1 MEHENCEHILY
12 SLSGYLD
19 GELETELCAEIERHL
34 SGCDDCRVVVDS
46 LKKTIYLYH
55 VTAENDQV
63 PNGLRERL
71 FESLE
76 LNDFLK
82 Q

>member
-1 MEHENCEHILY
+1 MEPENCKHILN

-19 GELETELCAEIERHL
+19 GELEAELCAEIERHL
-34 SGCDDCRVVVDS
+34 SGCDDCQVVVDS

-55 VTAENDQV
+55 VTAGKEQV

-76 LNDFLK
+76 LTDFLK

>member
-1 MEHENCEHILY
+1 MEHGNCRHILH

-19 GELETELCAEIERHL
+19 GDLEDELCAEIERHL
-34 SGCDDCRVVVDS
+34 NGCENCQIVVDS

-55 VTAENDQV
+55 VTAGQEQV
-63 PNGLRERL
+63 PNGLRDRL

-82 Q
+82 K

>member
-1 MEHENCEHILY
+1 MEDENCKHILH

-19 GELETELCAEIERHL
+19 GDLEAELCAEIERHMN
-34 SGCDDCRVVVDS
+34 GCENCRVVVDS

-55 VTAENDQV
+55 VTAEQEQV

-71 FESLE
+71 FESLKLDE
-76 LNDFLK
+76 FLK
-82 Q
+82 H